1 MSYPPA
7 SRDYRESLNY
17 KHMKVLENLFSVFR
31 KKRKIENI
39 SDYEIS
45 KLDKLSTKLN
55 LQFNNPIL
63 FAKALT
69 HRSYLERTTEL
80 NKSNER
86 LEFLGDAVLG
96 MVVADILFTKFQDE
110 DEGFLTK
117 TRSHIVDRNALYE
130 SAERLKLKKYLLYD
144 KRFIRSSEEGIKT
157 ILSDC
162 LEALIGAIYLDQG
175 IDEAERFIVKWIA
188 QPNLDSGNYQV
199 DNNFK
204 GQLLEFTHSK
214 KLSPPE
220 YIVVSSEGPDHK
232 KEFIV
237 EVQIDNIAHGAGK
250 GRNKKSAEQEAAKQ
264 TLSDFLQ

>member
-1 MSYPPA
+1 
-7 SRDYRESLNY
+7 
-17 KHMKVLENLFSVFR
+17 MKLFENLFSAFR
-31 KKRKIENI
+31 KNKEIGNVSEYEN
-39 SDYEIS
+39 S
-45 KLDKLSTKLN
+45 KLNKLSSKLN
-55 LQFNNPIL
+55 LHFNNPIL

-96 MVVADILFTKFQDE
+96 MIVAEILFTKFKDE

-117 TRSHIVDRNALYE
+117 TRSHIVYKNALYD
-130 SAERLKLKKYLLYD
+130 STERLKLKKYILYD
-144 KRFIRSSEEGIKT
+144 KRFVKDNEEGIKT

-175 IDEAERFIVKWIA
+175 IAEAEKFIIKWIA
-188 QPNLDSGNYQV
+188 QPNLESGNYQV

-204 GQLLEFTHSK
+204 GQLLEYTHSK

-220 YIVVSSEGPDHK
+220 YVIVSSEGPDHN

-237 EVQIDNIAHGAGK
+237 EVQIDKTTHGIGK
-250 GRNKKSAEQEAAKQ
+250 GRNKKGAEQEAAKH
-264 TLSDFLQ
+264 TLLNLTQ

>member
-1 MSYPPA
+1 
-7 SRDYRESLNY
+7 
-17 KHMKVLENLFSVFR
+17 MKLFGNLFSSFR
-31 KKRKIENI
+31 KNRKIANI

-45 KLDKLSTKLN
+45 KLDKLSDKLN
-55 LQFNNPIL
+55 LHFNTPIL

-69 HRSYLERTTEL
+69 HRSYLERNTEL
-80 NKSNER
+80 SKSNER

-96 MVVADILFTKFQDE
+96 MVVAEILFVKFKEE

-117 TRSHIVDRNALYE
+117 TRSHIVDKNALYD

-144 KRFIRSSEEGIKT
+144 KRFIKSSEEGIKT

-175 IDEAERFIVKWIA
+175 LDKVKNFIIKWIA

-204 GQLLEFTHSK
+204 GQLLEYTHSK
-214 KLSPPE
+214 KLSPPD
-220 YIVVSSEGPDHK
+220 YIVISSEGPDHN

-237 EVQIDNIAHGAGK
+237 EVQIDKSKHGIGK
-250 GRNKKSAEQEAAKQ
+250 GRNKKSAEQEAAKL
-264 TLSDFLQ
+264 TLLSFTS